1 MKRILIM
8 LLIAC
13 SAITTISADPTATP
27 QKKAKSVIRSL
38 EGVIA
43 FHAQEGNQTLSV
55 TKNPETGLIES
66 SERIAP
72 FTCEKEDLWT
82 IPIGFNEDEPL
93 SYQFMH
99 LLPGNTELFN
109 LKVVTNN
116 GQKSKEIRIR
126 INSKQEMWFMCCKNP
141 DNPQLR
147 DAYAIVWEETKDKK
161 VAGTVYMITSLRP
174 DMYEKNMTGAGLLSD
189 NKNTFTID
197 GRVGYDLKD
206 SLYVIYMADTAEELN
221 NLKDS
226 DFVATM
232 PVVNKR
238 FTFSVELDKPKVGR
252 IRTVM
257 PDGSLC
263 ELWTNLDFVPGETY
277 RITTHNGYYD
287 EDRDYEQR
295 VGRYS
300 GKSLLNERQS
310 RGIDDMVV
318 DDVVVDDVVVDEVE
332 IDTTPG
338 YNEPVTPR
346 QSSKWEP
353 TPEQK
358 MQVEAKGM
366 ALKANMDAIKA
377 TYASLEPHFKM
388 KSLTGSERI
397 FAQITKLNK
406 EVDAKFQDFIKYLNG
421 LDVPPTEKAE
431 KTNTIGEVHKQI
443 LKFYT
448 EQNQAFTEMYKEVGV
463 LTKAAQKT
471 QKYINGLTE
480 KYMKEMSKALM
491 EVK

>member
-1 MKRILIM
+1 MKRLIIM

-13 SAITTISADPTATP
+13 SAITTASADPTATP

-38 EGVIA
+38 EGIIA
-43 FHAQEGNQTLSV
+43 FYAEKGIQTLSV

-72 FTCEKEDLWT
+72 FTCQKEDLWT
-82 IPIGFNEDEPL
+82 IPIGFSEDEPL
-93 SYQFMH
+93 SYQYMH

-116 GQKSKEIRIR
+116 GQKSKDVRIR
-126 INSKQEMWFMCCKNP
+126 TNSKQEMWFMCCKNP

-147 DAYAIVWEETKDKK
+147 DAYAIVWEETKDKN

-174 DMYEKNMTGAGLLSD
+174 DLYTKNQETA
-189 NKNTFTID
+189 KNTFRID
-197 GRVGYDLKD
+197 GRVGYDLTD
-206 SLYVIYMADTAEELN
+206 SLYVVYMADTSEELD
-221 NLKDS
+221 KQAD
-226 DFVATM
+226 DAFIAYM
-232 PVVNKR
+232 PVKNKR
-238 FTFSVELDKPKVGR
+238 FSFSVEIDKPKVGR

-263 ELWTNLDFVPGETY
+263 HLWTNLDFVPGETY
-277 RITTHNGYYD
+277 QITTHNGYYD
-287 EDRDYEQR
+287 EDRDYERR

-300 GKSLLNERQS
+300 GKSLLNQRQII
-310 RGIDDMVV
+310 GN
-318 DDVVVDDVVVDEVE
+318 DDVVADELVNDDVVADELA
-332 IDTTPG
+332 IDTIPY
-338 YNEPVTPR
+338 YNESFR
-346 QSSKWEP
+346 QSSNWEP

-358 MQVEAKGM
+358 MQIEAKVM
-366 ALKANMDAIKA
+366 TMIANMDAIKA
-377 TYASLEPHFKM
+377 SYASLEPHFKM
-388 KSLTGSERI
+388 KSLTGSDRI

-406 EVDAKFQDFIKYLNG
+406 ELDVKFQDFIKYLNG

-431 KTNTIGEVHKQI
+431 FGEIYKKI

-448 EQNQAFTEMYKEVGV
+448 EQNQGFTEMYKEVGV

-480 KYMKEMSKALM
+480 KYLKEMTKAVI
-491 EVK
+491 E